1 MRRGFRQKNDNAGF
15 ELEIQSLLRYLQ
27 SLESK
32 SYFDEQTET
41 KRIQGL
47 LDDPFVSESYKQSL
61 SRHFNQK
68 RENKVREKLQ
78 SH

>member
-1 MRRGFRQKNDNAGF
+1 MRVGFRQKHDNAGSK
-15 ELEIQSLLRYLQ
+15 LEIQNLLRYLQ

-47 LDDPFVSESYKQSL
+47 LDDPFVSESYKQLL
-61 SRHFNQK
+61 SHHFNQK
-68 RENKVREKLQ
+68 REIKC
-78 SH
+78 